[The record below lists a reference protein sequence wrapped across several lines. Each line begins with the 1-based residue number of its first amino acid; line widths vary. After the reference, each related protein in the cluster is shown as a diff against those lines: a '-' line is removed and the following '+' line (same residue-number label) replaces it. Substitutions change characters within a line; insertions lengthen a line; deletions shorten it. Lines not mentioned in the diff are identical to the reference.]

1 MSLRAEPPKQLVAS
15 VVKVWEAN
23 EMNVNRLAAAA
34 AIAAGVGMSA
44 LTSGLWLVNA
54 APLNPPLPAPTFH
67 QDPAGPP
74 PGIPAEK
81 CWRYGRSGGGSPRGG
96 GGMPGYLPQCPVG
109 KPPPG

>member
-1 MSLRAEPPKQLVAS
+1 
-15 VVKVWEAN
+15 
-23 EMNVNRLAAAA
+23 MNLKRLAAAA

-44 LTSGLWLVNA
+44 LTSGVWLVNA
-54 APLNPPLPAPTFH
+54 APLNPPPAAPAFH
-67 QDPAGPP
+67 TDPAGPP

-96 GGMPGYLPQCPVG
+96 GGMPGYLPQCPYATP

>member
-1 MSLRAEPPKQLVAS
+1 
-15 VVKVWEAN
+15 
-23 EMNVNRLAAAA
+23 MNVNRLAAAA

-44 LTSGLWLVNA
+44 LTSGVGLANA
-54 APLNPPLPAPTFH
+54 APVDPPLPAPTFQ
-67 QDPAGPP
+67 QDPGGPP

-96 GGMPGYLPQCPVG
+96 GGMPGYLPQCPYATPA

>member
-1 MSLRAEPPKQLVAS
+1 MTAKHF
-15 VVKVWEAN
+15 
-23 EMNVNRLAAAA
+23 AAAA

-44 LTSGLWLVNA
+44 LTSGVGLLNA
-54 APLNPPLPAPTFH
+54 APLNPLQPAPAF
-67 QDPAGPP
+67 QPDPPGVPP

-109 KPPPG
+109 PPKPG